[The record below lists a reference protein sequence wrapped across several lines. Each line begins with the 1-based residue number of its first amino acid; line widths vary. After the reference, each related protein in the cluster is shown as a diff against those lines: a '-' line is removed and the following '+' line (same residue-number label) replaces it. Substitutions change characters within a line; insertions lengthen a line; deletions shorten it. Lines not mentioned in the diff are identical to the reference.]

1 MINFLISLLLNGL
14 TVYLAAFLLPGV
26 EVSSFVSAIF
36 VSLLLTAVNI
46 FVKPIFTL
54 LTLPITVFSFGI
66 FLFFINGFMV
76 LFVSWLLAG
85 FAVNNI
91 IWAMLFSF
99 LLSVL
104 NTLFGN
110 EDVLADA
117 KKRNHQI
124 Q

>member
-1 MINFLISLLLNGL
+1 MINFLVSLLLNGL

-26 EVSSFVSAIF
+26 EVSSFASAIF
-36 VSLLLTAVNI
+36 VSVLLTAVNI
-46 FVKPIFTL
+46 FIKPTFTF
-54 LTLPITVFSFGI
+54 LTLPITIFTFGI

-85 FAVNNI
+85 FTVNNI
-91 IWAMLFSF
+91 IWAMLFSG

-110 EDVLADA
+110 EDILTDT
-117 KKRNHQI
+117 KKRSHQM
-124 Q
+124 